1 LPVPPHPTDEENAV
15 IICHCAAVSDRV
27 LTEAVESGAR
37 TLGHVCRATDAGRD
51 CGVCVF
57 NVKRVITEHI
67 RSIVEQAEVCS
78 A

>member
-1 LPVPPHPTDEENAV
+1 M
-15 IICHCAAVSDRV
+15 IICHCAVVSDRR

-37 TLGHVCRATDAGRD
+37 TLGHVCRATAAGRD

-57 NVKRVITEHI
+57 AVKRVVTDHM
-67 RSIVEQAEVCS
+67 RRLVEQAEACS